1 MRHAAPAQI
10 PTRPSGR
17 ARSLRRRTAM
27 RHVAPAQT
35 PNAPV
40 RARRVG
46 ACRTGRAR
54 GAAGVERRRGRGNVF
69 ACYDPAVPPATPMDS
84 APQRA
89 GGDTAPGHGGMP
101 SGSRAAAGGSGL
113 RHRPARPF
121 LKWAGG
127 KRQLLPELRR
137 FYPPRFETYHEPFVG
152 SGAVFFDLVGR
163 RSVRRRRVRLTDVNP
178 DLIGCWRQLRDNRE
192 AVIDHL
198 RELAN
203 ERVEAPEEHYYSV
216 RERFNGARGEM
227 LDHGRPQAASY
238 TATLAAML
246 IYLNRTGFN
255 GLFRVNA
262 RGLFNVPRGRY
273 RNPRIC
279 DEHNLRRASEAL
291 STLEAKVDYAKY
303 DAVLDV
309 AEPGDFIYL
318 DPPYAPLSS
327 TASFTSYTADR
338 FDAGDQQ
345 RLQQVVIELAERH
358 CHVVLSN
365 STAPEIRD
373 LYDGNADAE
382 GAGVR
387 AHRVAARRAINSN
400 AARRGP
406 VEEYVITNVAPGRA

>member
-1 MRHAAPAQI
+1 
-10 PTRPSGR
+10 
-17 ARSLRRRTAM
+17 
-27 RHVAPAQT
+27 
-35 PNAPV
+35 
-40 RARRVG
+40 
-46 ACRTGRAR
+46 
-54 GAAGVERRRGRGNVF
+54 
-69 ACYDPAVPPATPMDS
+69 MDS

-89 GGDTAPGHGGMP
+89 AGDTPRRHDARSTAG
-101 SGSRAAAGGSGL
+101 RAQAGGTRLGD
-113 RHRPARPF
+113 RPPRPF

-163 RSVRRRRVRLTDVNP
+163 RAVRRRRVRLTDVNP

-198 RELAN
+198 RGLAS
-203 ERVEAPEEHYYSV
+203 ERVEAPEEHYYDV
-216 RERFNGARGEM
+216 RERFNGARGEI
-227 LDHGRPQAASY
+227 LDDGRPRPALY

-255 GLFRVNA
+255 GLFRVNS

-291 STLEAKVDYAKY
+291 SRLEATVEYAKY

-309 AEPGDFIYL
+309 AEPGDFVYL

-345 RLQQVVIELAERH
+345 QLQQVVIELAERD

-373 LYDGNADAE
+373 LYDGNADAK
-382 GAGVR
+382 GVGVR

-406 VEEYVITNVAPGRA
+406 IEEYVISNVAPERA